1 MTQFVVSQFTLMGN
15 QMALKALLD
24 NLDGVD
30 ESIASLYTEQNGR
43 YVLGVEAVDG
53 YALEDIGGLKSS
65 LAKERKNARDA
76 NTQLLK
82 FGDIDP
88 DTAIDA
94 IGKLGD
100 IDNWSPDDKVKEQIA
115 NREKVLTA
123 KFTKDMEAA
132 NGELAT
138 VRGQLENQLIHNTA
152 MEALTELGGNAQLL
166 MPHITSQTKLELID
180 GKYVA
185 QVIDENG
192 VPRVSMKTGSMDS
205 MSVGELVS
213 SMRDS
218 ETFAPAFAGSG
229 ATGSGTSGS
238 SVGSNASGKNLN
250 MTWEQAHDVDSYRA
264 MRQQAESA
272 GSQLNIQ
279 SFDDQ

>member
-1 MTQFVVSQFTLMGN
+1 
-15 QMALKALLD
+15 MALKAILD

-30 ESIASLYTEQNGR
+30 ESVASLYTESNGR
-43 YVLGVEAVDG
+43 YFLNVEPVDG
-53 YALEDIGGLKSS
+53 FALEDIGGLKSS

-76 NTQLLK
+76 NAKLQR

-88 DTAIDA
+88 EIAQDA
-94 IGKLGD
+94 VSMVGD
-100 IDNWSPDDKVKEQIA
+100 MDNWTSDDKVREQIA
-115 NREKVLTA
+115 SREKQLTTKFA
-123 KFTKDMEAA
+123 KELENM
-132 NGELAT
+132 NSELAT
-138 VRGQLENQLIHNTA
+138 VRSQLENQLIHNTA
-152 MEALTELGGNAQLL
+152 MEALSEYGGNSQLL
-166 MPHITSQTKLELID
+166 MPHIKAQTKLELID

-192 VPRVSMKTGSMDS
+192 APRVSMKQGSMDS
-205 MSVGELVS
+205 MTVQELVS

-238 SVGSNASGKNLN
+238 AVGSSTSGKNLN
-250 MTWEQAHDVDSYRA
+250 LSWEQAHDVETYRA

-272 GSQLNIQ
+272 GSQINIQ
-279 SFDDQ
+279 SFDESQR

>member
-82 FGDIDP
+82 F
-88 DTAIDA
+88 
-94 IGKLGD
+94 GD

-272 GSQLNIQ
+272 GSQINIQ
-279 SFDDQ
+279 SFDEQ